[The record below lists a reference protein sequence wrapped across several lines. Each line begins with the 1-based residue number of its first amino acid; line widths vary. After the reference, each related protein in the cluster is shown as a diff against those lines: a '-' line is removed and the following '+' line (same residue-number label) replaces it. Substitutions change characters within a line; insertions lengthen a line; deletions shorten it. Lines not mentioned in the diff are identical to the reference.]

1 MAGGRRPVVSG
12 VLAFRGW
19 LLVLSG
25 GVLALGGCGFRLQ
38 GQVPLGGSLQVIDV
52 RSIDGQ
58 SDFVRA
64 IRRDLRGAGVRLEVG
79 APAVLAI
86 EQDELLERV
95 ASVSARNVPRE
106 YELVYRV
113 RFSFKVGSESRL
125 QGEEVLVSRD
135 FSFDERAVLA
145 KERERE
151 QLRMTLAEEAAV
163 VVLQR
168 LASLR

>member
-1 MAGGRRPVVSG
+1 MRLVAAVI
-12 VLAFRGW
+12 A
-19 LLVLSG
+19 LLLS
-25 GVLALGGCGFRLQ
+25 LTAGCGFRLQ
-38 GQVPLGGSLQVIDV
+38 GQVPLSGNLRVIDV
-52 RSIDGQ
+52 QAIDGQ

-64 IRRDLRGAGVRLEVG
+64 IRRNLRGAGVTLDAG

-86 EQDELLERV
+86 ERDELIERV

-106 YELVYRV
+106 YELTYLV
-113 RFSFKVGSESRL
+113 RFSLKVGDEQRV
-125 QGEEVLVSRD
+125 QGEEVAVSRD
-135 FSFDERAVLA
+135 FSFDERVALA
-145 KERERE
+145 KDRERE